1 MSEAIVPISGLSMT
15 LKSTRLLKACLHPH
29 IEVRNGEPYCTIK
42 DALRALAKIKEV
54 GAYAYDIKN
63 PSFSYAGFGVVNSSN
78 KTVALFVGRNK
89 VLDAPLEALK
99 DPKCLVGQV
108 IQLGDT
114 SLRCKILDIHVAES
128 GTMYLAYKVL

>member
-1 MSEAIVPISGLSMT
+1 MWYTVYTYMQCVKKGLTMGD
-15 LKSTRLLKACLHPH
+15 HE
-29 IEVRNGEPYCTIK
+29 EVAQEKT
-42 DALRALAKIKEV
+42 
-54 GAYAYDIKN
+54 
-63 PSFSYAGFGVVNSSN
+63 SAG
-78 KTVALFVGRNK
+78 NK